1 VTAAPD
7 ALPDPPAYGG
17 GCLADV
23 MPAALHAL
31 GLDGGR
37 TGLGLEPTSRVVV
50 LLVDGLGSHALRAHA
65 AEAPV
70 LTALMDAPASRSITA
85 VFPSTTPIALTSLG
99 TGLTPGV
106 HGITGLLLR
115 LADGRLVNTLAMPAQ
130 VDLAALQP
138 RPTAFELAAAAG
150 VAVTRVGPA
159 PFATEGLTAAALRGG
174 EYAAAELPAARVRA
188 TATAVRRGER
198 ALVYCYYGALDH
210 TGHRKGS
217 RSAAWRAELKV
228 VDRTV
233 DELVDALPAGT
244 TLVVTSDHGMVDVRP
259 ADRWDVATT
268 PALSDGVEAVSGDL
282 RGAQVHCRPG
292 AVDAVRAAWQET
304 LGGAFWVLPQEDAVA
319 AGFYGPVVEPF
330 VRERLGDLLALARTE
345 HVVVDSR
352 VLPPVVM
359 SMIGM
364 HGGLSRAEID
374 VPLVVHRT

>member
-1 VTAAPD
+1 
-7 ALPDPPAYGG
+7 
-17 GCLADV
+17 

-31 GLDGGR
+31 GVPGGR
-37 TGLGLEPTSRVVV
+37 PGLGLEPTSRVVV

-70 LTALMDAPASRSITA
+70 LTSLTDEPTSRSITT

-99 TGLTPGV
+99 TGLTPGE
-106 HGITGLLLR
+106 HGMTGLLLR
-115 LADGRLVNTLAMPAQ
+115 LADGRVVNTLAMPAQ

-174 EYAAAELPAARVRA
+174 EYAPAELPAARVRA
-188 TATAVRRGER
+188 TATAVRRGDR
-198 ALVYCYYGALDH
+198 ALVYCYYGGLDH

-217 RSAAWRAELKV
+217 LSAAWRAELTV

-244 TLVVTSDHGMVDVRP
+244 TLVVTSDHGMVDVTP

-282 RGAQVHCRPG
+282 RGVQVHCRPG
-292 AVDAVRAAWQET
+292 AEDAVRAAWQET
-304 LGGAFWVLPQEDAVA
+304 LGGAFWVLRQEVAVA
-319 AGFYGPVVEPF
+319 AGIYGPVVEPF
-330 VRERLGDLLALARTE
+330 VRERLGDLLALARTD

-352 VLPPVVM
+352 VLPPVVV

>member
-1 VTAAPD
+1 
-7 ALPDPPAYGG
+7 
-17 GCLADV
+17 

-31 GLDGGR
+31 NVDGGR
-37 TGLGLEPTSRVVV
+37 RGLGLEPASRVVV

-70 LTALMDAPASRSITA
+70 LTALMAAPASRSFTT

-99 TGLTPGV
+99 TGLTPGE
-106 HGITGLLLR
+106 HGMTGLLLR
-115 LADGRLVNTLAMPAQ
+115 LADGRVVNTLAMPAQ
-130 VDLAALQP
+130 VDLAAVQP
-138 RPTAFELAAAAG
+138 RPTAFELATAAG

-233 DELVDALPAGT
+233 DELVDALPPGT
-244 TLVVTSDHGMVDVRP
+244 TLLVTSDHGMVDVKPATGGTSRP
-259 ADRWDVATT
+259 RRRSPTG
-268 PALSDGVEAVSGDL
+268 SRAVSGDL
-282 RGAQVHCRPG
+282 RGVQVHCLPG
-292 AVDAVRAAWQET
+292 AAAAVRAAWQET
-304 LGGAFWVLPQEDAVA
+304 LGDAFWVLPQEDAVA

-359 SMIGM
+359 NMIGM

>member
-1 VTAAPD
+1 
-7 ALPDPPAYGG
+7 
-17 GCLADV
+17 

-31 GLDGGR
+31 GVDGGR
-37 TGLGLEPTSRVVV
+37 PGLGLEPTSRVVV
-50 LLVDGLGSHALRAHA
+50 LLVDGLGSHALRRHA

-70 LTALMDAPASRSITA
+70 LAALMDAPASRSITT

-99 TGLTPGV
+99 TGLTPGE
-106 HGITGLLLR
+106 HGMTGLLLR
-115 LADGRLVNTLAMPAQ
+115 LGDGRLVNTLAMPAQ

-138 RPTAFELAAAAG
+138 QPTAFELAAAAG

-159 PFATEGLTAAALRGG
+159 PFATDGLTAAALRGG
-174 EYAAAELPAARVRA
+174 VYAAAELPAARVRA

-217 RSAAWRAELKV
+217 RSAAWRAELEV

-244 TLVVTSDHGMVDVRP
+244 TLVVTSDHGMVDVKP
-259 ADRWDVATT
+259 VDRWDVATT

-282 RGAQVHCRPG
+282 RGVQVHCRTG
-292 AVDAVRAAWQET
+292 AVDAVRSAWQET
-304 LGGAFWVLPQEDAVA
+304 LGDAFWVLPQEDAVA

-330 VRERLGDLLALARTE
+330 VRERLGDLLALARTD

-364 HGGLSRAEID
+364 HGGLTRAEID
-374 VPLVVHRT
+374 VPLIVHRA